1 MLSLT
6 LHIVFAAGFGLAVKA
21 AAVQRRDLIVVG
33 AVNYILAGLMA
44 AVWVLARGGADLGWA
59 GGVYGGLNGVVYFVA
74 YFFLIYGIKHSGI
87 AGTGAIAQLSVLV
100 PIVAAVF
107 VWREYPTRMQL
118 TGMTIAGA
126 AIVLMDARKNMAGEV
141 VGGLL
146 WRLLAFFVLVGGS
159 RLFAKAFAEVGAP
172 EEKAFYVLMVYVVSG
187 AASVALLLRHGKMP
201 SLGELGWAGV
211 VGACNMIQV
220 TFLLKSLEEL
230 PAAVVFP
237 VSACGGLI
245 LTAVVAVTLLGERLT
260 TRMYAGLAAA
270 GAAVF
275 FLNK

>member
-21 AAVQRRDLIVVG
+21 AAMQRRDLIVVG

-87 AGTGAIAQLSVLV
+87 AGTGAVAQLSVLV

-107 VWREYPTRMQL
+107 VWREYPTKMQL

-126 AIVLMDARKNMAGEV
+126 AIVLMDARKNMAGDV
-141 VGGLL
+141 VGGLG

-159 RLFAKAFAEVGAP
+159 RLFAKAFAEIGAP

-201 SLGELGWAGV
+201 NLGELGWAAV

-245 LTAVVAVTLLGERLT
+245 LTAVVAVALLGERLT

-270 GAAVF
+270 AAAVF